1 MQGVKRR
8 TRTWMAL
15 AVAALAVFAA
25 GLGILAPNAAY
36 AAEGC
41 KVDYKIAAQWGGGF
55 TADVKITNLGT
66 AVSSWN
72 LVWTFPNGQRVTN
85 AWNATTTNSGDTVTA
100 KSMSYNGS
108 IPTDGSQSFGFNGS
122 WSGTNGVPASF
133 SLNGTVCTGTP
144 TNPTTSPTDGP
155 TTTPP
160 PTGGVS
166 AMETVAAMQPGWNLG
181 NSLDSVGS
189 DETAWGNP
197 RITQSLIQNVA
208 AQGYNSIR
216 IPVTWDNHQSKSA
229 PYTVE
234 DAYLDRVEEVVNWAL
249 DADLYVLINI
259 HHDSWIWMAD
269 MNSNRTVVEAR
280 YESIW
285 TALADRFRDAPPELL
300 FESVNE
306 PQFNNV
312 DDATAYALLD
322 DLNTSFHE
330 IVRASGGGNADRV
343 LVLPTLHTN
352 ADQGRL
358 DALSDTIA
366 ALDDPNIAAT
376 IHYYGFWPFSVNIAG
391 YTKFNDEVRADL
403 EGYFDRAYNEFVA
416 NGIPVLIGE
425 YGLLGFD
432 AHTGTVEQ
440 GEKLKFF
447 EYAGYYARQKGIT
460 LQLWDNGQHFDRTAF
475 QWKDPELFAMMKAA
489 WTTRSGTASSD
500 QIYVARTATVADV
513 SLTLNLNGT
522 TFQGLR
528 VGTTNLVQGT
538 DYTISGSTLTIKASR
553 LTTLLGDRSY
563 GVRGSVQ
570 AVFSQ
575 GAPWRISVISYD
587 QPTMSAATGASAS
600 FAIPTQFKG
609 DQLATME
616 AKYADGTPAGPQN
629 WTSYKEFARAFS
641 PDYAAGTISLPTA
654 FWAEVNDGQKV
665 TLTFHFWSGKTVTYY
680 VTESGGNVTGSLT

>member
-1 MQGVKRR
+1 MQVKRR
-8 TRTWMAL
+8 TRRWVAL
-15 AVAALAVFAA
+15 ATMAAAVLAA
-25 GLGILAPNAAY
+25 GLGMLVPSIAY
-36 AAEGC
+36 ADEGC
-41 KVDYKIAAQWGGGF
+41 EVEYTVANQWPGGF
-55 TADVKITNLGT
+55 TANVSITNLGS
-66 AVSSWN
+66 AVNGWD
-72 LVWTFPNGQRVTN
+72 LVWTFPNGQRVTQ
-85 AWNATTTNSGDTVTA
+85 AWGATTTNAGDQVTA
-100 KSMSYNGS
+100 TNVSYNGS
-108 IPTDGSQSFGFNGS
+108 IASSGSVSFGFNGS
-122 WSGTNGVPASF
+122 WTGSNNEPASF
-133 SLNGTVCTGTP
+133 ALNGTVCDGGVVE
-144 TNPTTSPTDGP
+144 PTTPP

-160 PTGGVS
+160 PTGSVN

-181 NSLDSVGS
+181 NSLDAVGS

-197 RITQSLIQNVA
+197 RITEALIDNVA

-229 PYTVE
+229 PYAVE
-234 DAYLDRVEEVVNWAL
+234 DAYLDRVEEVVGWAL

-269 MNSNRTVVEAR
+269 MNTNRTVVEAR
-280 YESIW
+280 YEAIW
-285 TALADRFRDAPPELL
+285 TELADRFRDAPQELL

-312 DDATAYALLD
+312 DDATAYGLLD

-330 IVRASGGGNADRV
+330 IVRDSGGNNAERV

-391 YTKFNDEVRADL
+391 YTKFNDEVKADL

-416 NGIPVLIGE
+416 NGIPVLVGE

-432 AHTGTVEQ
+432 AHTGTIEQ

-447 EYAGYYARQKGIT
+447 EYAGHYANEKGIT
-460 LQLWDNGQHFDRTAF
+460 LQLWDNGQHLGRTSF
-475 QWKDPELFAMMKAA
+475 QWSDPELFAMMESV
-489 WTTRSGTASSD
+489 WTGRSSTASTD
-500 QIYVARTATVADV
+500 QVFIAKSGSVTDATI
-513 SLTLNLNGT
+513 TLNLNGN

-528 VGTTNLVQGT
+528 NGSTQLVQGT
-538 DYTISGSTLTIKASR
+538 DYTISGSTLTIKASK
-553 LTTLLGDRSY
+553 LTSLLGDRSY
-563 GVRGSVQ
+563 GVR
-570 AVFSQ
+570 ANLHAEFSS
-575 GAPWRISVISYD
+575 GADWRISLVSYD
-587 QPTMSAATGASAS
+587 TPTVSAASGTTAS
-600 FAIPTQFKG
+600 FAIPTSFKG

-616 AKYADGTPAGPQN
+616 AKYADGSNAGPQN
-629 WTSYKEFARAFS
+629 WTSYKEFARAFG
-641 PDYAAGTISLPTA
+641 PDYTAGTIGLTED
-654 FWAEVNDGQKV
+654 FFAEVNDGQKV

-680 VTESGGNVTGSLT
+680 VTESGGNVTGSLS